1 MANQKNQAKSILGK
15 PTVVEKVDDTPGP
28 QTYNQIYR
36 QAIPGFKIVQ
46 PDAKVKKD
54 ENKPQVGPSTYTP
67 FNPSLQQSNHLHQ
80 QATSIGNSRRTD
92 MVQRIKVPGPGR
104 YEYDDGFKKAPK
116 FHLGQKVASF
126 MGKNLEMPGPG

>member
-67 FNPSLQQSNHLHQ
+67 FNPSLQ
-80 QATSIGNSRRTD
+80 
-92 MVQRIKVPGPGR
+92 
-104 YEYDDGFKKAPK
+104 
-116 FHLGQKVASF
+116 
-126 MGKNLEMPGPG
+126 